1 MTKLIIALDTSSLG
15 DALSIASETHMHCAM
30 FKLGL
35 EFFATNG
42 IAGVAHFQANY
53 RHVFLDL
60 KLHDV
65 PTTVARTIR
74 ALLSQARPDII
85 SVHAAGGIEMMKAAK
100 HELESAGQGAPY
112 LAAVTLLTS
121 IQSSGRHCT
130 KLARQAVKAG
140 ADFAI
145 CSPREAAAIDDD
157 IRLITPGIRFPADP
171 THDHRRWHTPEAA
184 RRAGV
189 EYAVVGRPITQAEDR
204 AAAAAAYY
212 KALRA

>member
-1 MTKLIIALDTSSLG
+1 MTKLIIALDTPSLG

-35 EFFATNG
+35 EFFAANG
-42 IAGVAHFQANY
+42 IAGVAHFQAVY
-53 RHVFLDL
+53 HVFLDL

-65 PTTVARTIR
+65 PTTVAHTIR

-100 HELESAGQGAPY
+100 HELESAGRYAPK

-121 IQSSGRHCT
+121 IQGSSQKCAKH
-130 KLARQAVKAG
+130 ARQAIKAG

-145 CSPREAAAIDDD
+145 CSPREAAAIDD

-171 THDHRRWHTPEAA
+171 THDHRRWHTPEAT

-204 AAAAAAYY
+204 AAAAAAYNE
-212 KALRA
+212 ALHA